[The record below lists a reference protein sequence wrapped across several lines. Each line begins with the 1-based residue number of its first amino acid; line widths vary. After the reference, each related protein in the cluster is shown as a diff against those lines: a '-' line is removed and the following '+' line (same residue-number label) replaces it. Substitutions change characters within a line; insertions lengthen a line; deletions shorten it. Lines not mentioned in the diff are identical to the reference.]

1 MGFSILVADDEQGI
15 IDFVTLY
22 LEKDGYTVFTATDG
36 EDALAHIQEEK
47 IDLAI
52 LDIMMPKMNGYQL
65 IKKIRAEK
73 NIPIIFLT
81 AKDASADK
89 VLGLD
94 IGADDYVT
102 KPFDPLELVARVSAQ
117 LRRFYS
123 LGAQEINSPKKIELH
138 DLTLDLEQ
146 CLLFKGNEQI
156 ALTSIEFKIL
166 RLLMNSPGRVFTK
179 KQIYEAVW
187 EDTYIVDDNN
197 IMVYISRLREKLG
210 TREEESYIQTIR
222 GLGYKILPRRRSL
235 KHLDVF

>member
-1 MGFSILVADDEQGI
+1 MGVYSAR
-15 IDFVTLY
+15 
-22 LEKDGYTVFTATDG
+22 
-36 EDALAHIQEEK
+36 K

-123 LGAQEINSPKKIELH
+123 LSSQEINIPEKIELH
-138 DLTLDLEQ
+138 DLILDLEQ
-146 CLLFKGNEQI
+146 CLLFKGNEPI

-166 RLLMNSPGRVFTK
+166 RLLMSSLAVF
-179 KQIYEAVW
+179 
-187 EDTYIVDDNN
+187 
-197 IMVYISRLREKLG
+197 L
-210 TREEESYIQTIR
+210 
-222 GLGYKILPRRRSL
+222 L
-235 KHLDVF
+235 KANL

>member
-1 MGFSILVADDEQGI
+1 M
-15 IDFVTLY
+15 
-22 LEKDGYTVFTATDG
+22 
-36 EDALAHIQEEK
+36 
-47 IDLAI
+47 
-52 LDIMMPKMNGYQL
+52 
-65 IKKIRAEK
+65 
-73 NIPIIFLT
+73 
-81 AKDASADK
+81 
-89 VLGLD
+89 
-94 IGADDYVT
+94 
-102 KPFDPLELVARVSAQ
+102 VARVSAQ

-166 RLLMNSPGRVFTK
+166 RLLMSSSGRVFTK

-222 GLGYKILPRRRSL
+222 GLGYKILP
-235 KHLDVF
+235 

>member
-36 EDALAHIQEEK
+36 EDAWAHIQQEK

-123 LGAQEINSPKKIELH
+123 LGAQEINSPKKIDLH

-166 RLLMNSPGRVFTK
+166 RLLMSSPGRVFTK

-222 GLGYKILPRRRSL
+222 GLAYKILP
-235 KHLDVF
+235 

>member
-1 MGFSILVADDEQGI
+1 MGFSILIADDEQGI
-15 IDFVTLY
+15 IDFLTLY

-36 EDALAHIQEEK
+36 ENAWTCIQQEK

-123 LGAQEINSPKKIELH
+123 LGSQEINTPEKIELH
-138 DLTLDLEQ
+138 DLILDLEQ

-156 ALTSIEFKIL
+156 TLTSIEFKIL
-166 RLLMNSPGRVFTK
+166 RLLMSSPGRVFTK

-187 EDTYIVDDNN
+187 KDTYIVDDNN

-222 GLGYKILPRRRSL
+222 GLGYKILP
-235 KHLDVF
+235 

>member
-22 LEKDGYTVFTATDG
+22 LEKDGYQVFTASDG
-36 EDALAHIQEEK
+36 TQAWACIQQEK

-65 IKKIRAEK
+65 IKRIRAEK
-73 NIPIIFLT
+73 NMPIIFLT

-123 LGAQEINSPKKIELH
+123 LGAQEIVEPAELVLH
-138 DLTLDLEQ
+138 DLILDLDQ
-146 CLLFKGNEQI
+146 CLLLKGERQI
-156 ALTSIEFKIL
+156 SLTSIEFKIL
-166 RLLMNSPGRVFTK
+166 RLLMGSPGRVFTK

-187 EDTYIVDDNN
+187 EDSYIVDDNN

-222 GLGYKILPRRRSL
+222 GLGYKMVP
-235 KHLDVF
+235 

>member
-1 MGFSILVADDEQGI
+1 MGFSILIADDEQGI

-36 EDALAHIQEEK
+36 ENAWACIQQEK

-65 IKKIRAEK
+65 IKKIRTEK
-73 NIPIIFLT
+73 NMPIIFLT

-123 LGAQEINSPKKIELH
+123 LGSQEINIPEKIELH
-138 DLTLDLEQ
+138 DLILDLEQ
-146 CLLFKGNEQI
+146 CLLFKGNEPI

-166 RLLMNSPGRVFTK
+166 RLLMSSPGRVFTK

-187 EDTYIVDDNN
+187 KDTYIVDDNN

-222 GLGYKILPRRRSL
+222 GLGYKILP
-235 KHLDVF
+235 

>member
-36 EDALAHIQEEK
+36 EDAWAHIQQEK

-123 LGAQEINSPKKIELH
+123 LGAQEINSPKKIDLH

-166 RLLMNSPGRVFTK
+166 RLLMSSPGRVFTK

-187 EDTYIVDDNN
+187 EVTYIVDDNN

-222 GLGYKILPRRRSL
+222 GLGYKILP
-235 KHLDVF
+235 

>member
-22 LEKDGYTVFTATDG
+22 LEKDGYTVFTATNG
-36 EDALAHIQEEK
+36 EDAWTHIQQEK

-123 LGAQEINSPKKIELH
+123 LGAQEINSPKKIDLH

-166 RLLMNSPGRVFTK
+166 RLLMSSPGRVFTK

-187 EDTYIVDDNN
+187 EETYIVDDNN

-222 GLGYKILPRRRSL
+222 GLGYKILP
-235 KHLDVF
+235 

>member
-15 IDFVTLY
+15 VDFVTLY
-22 LEKDGYTVFTATDG
+22 LEKDGYEVFTASDG
-36 EDALAHIQEEK
+36 EQAWDCIQQEK

-52 LDIMMPKMNGYQL
+52 LDIMMPKLNGYQL

-73 NIPIIFLT
+73 NMPIIFLT

-123 LGAQEINSPKKIELH
+123 LGAQDVNEPEKIALH
-138 DLTLDLEQ
+138 DLILDLDQ
-146 CLLFKGNEQI
+146 CLLFKENTPI

-166 RLLMNSPGRVFTK
+166 RLLMGAPGRVFTK

-222 GLGYKILPRRRSL
+222 GLGYKILP
-235 KHLDVF
+235 

>member
-22 LEKDGYTVFTATDG
+22 LEKAVYTVFTATDG

-123 LGAQEINSPKKIELH
+123 LGAQEINSQKKIELH

-210 TREEESYIQTIR
+210 IREEDSYIQTIR
-222 GLGYKILPRRRSL
+222 GLGYKILP
-235 KHLDVF
+235 

>member
-36 EDALAHIQEEK
+36 EDAWAHIQQEK

-210 TREEESYIQTIR
+210 IREEDSYIQTIR
-222 GLGYKILPRRRSL
+222 GLGYKILP
-235 KHLDVF
+235 